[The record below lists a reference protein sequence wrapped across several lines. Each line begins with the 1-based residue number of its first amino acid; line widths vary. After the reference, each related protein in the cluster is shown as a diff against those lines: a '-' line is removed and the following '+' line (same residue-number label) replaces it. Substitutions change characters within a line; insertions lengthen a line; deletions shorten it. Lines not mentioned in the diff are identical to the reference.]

1 MNDSSTAS
9 SGKDKARLVA
19 SYLFS
24 LSLFSLACSVVY
36 FTYEVV
42 IISKQ
47 IPEILLRVD
56 TTSEKLEPII
66 DDVGNII
73 DLVPPILKEVEEIR
87 KSIPPILKE
96 VEQTRKMIP
105 HFLSEV

>member
-1 MNDSSTAS
+1 MNGAATAS
-9 SGKDKARLVA
+9 SGKGKASLVA

-24 LSLFSLACSVVY
+24 LSLFSLAGSVVY

-73 DLVPPILKEVEEIR
+73 DMVVPLLCSELT
-87 KSIPPILKE
+87 SIFPL
-96 VEQTRKMIP
+96 
-105 HFLSEV
+105 